1 MIYHFPPVEV
11 DINDNSFLVI
21 ENTIFAK
28 FKKENKTTLKN
39 VFLTE
44 NVLVLVLKGYKHL
57 HIEDK
62 TVVVTPQEIIF
73 LKKGIYAMAEY
84 FEEKQEFEAILLF
97 LNPKLLQEVVA
108 EYGIKNSNN
117 FSTIPFLKIQT
128 NPIIEIY
135 KSQLIQYFTQES
147 LKDKGILLLKQ
158 KEILLYILKTVPYSQ
173 TIPFWDSVIST
184 SSESLMYIMERYLF
198 QNFSLNDYANL
209 TNRSLSS
216 FKRDFA
222 DIYGSSPKKWINQKR
237 LEYSCLLLKNS
248 QERISDISEK
258 CGFESLSYFTQIF
271 KRTYHKTPSEFRANS

>member
-1 MIYHFPPVEV
+1 MIYQFPPVEV
-11 DINDNSFLVI
+11 DLNDTSFLVI
-21 ENTIFAK
+21 ENTFYAK
-28 FKKENKTTLKN
+28 FKRENKTVLKN

-44 NVLVLVLKGYKHL
+44 NVLVFVLKGYKHL

-84 FEEKQEFEAILLF
+84 FEDEQEFEAILLF
-97 LNPKLLQEVVA
+97 LNPKLLQEIVA
-108 EYGIKNSNN
+108 EYKIINSTG
-117 FSTIPFLKIQT
+117 FSTTAFLKIQT
-128 NPIIEIY
+128 NPIIETY
-135 KSQLIQYFTQES
+135 KSQLTQYFIQDS

-158 KEILLYILKTVPYSQ
+158 KEVLLYILKTVPYSQ

-184 SSESLMYIMERYLF
+184 SSESLMYVMEKYLF

-222 DIYGSSPKKWINQKR
+222 AIYGSSPKKWINQKR
-237 LEYSCLLLKNS
+237 LEYSCILLKNS

-258 CGFESLSYFTQIF
+258 CGFESLSYFTQLF
-271 KRTYHKTPSEFRANS
+271 KRTYTKTPTEFRADS